1 MIDENSAEKIAGA
14 LASSASLEEAEL
26 RLQASGIRTPD
37 GRYELV
43 KWVYGLTEP
52 ARGEAIRGVTRKY
65 LTDRL
70 SRDGKPKS
78 VRSRLSSAGRI
89 GAVRGMVLDYCH
101 RNGAAVLSGE
111 RLLNAVRNCVFNRT
125 YVKPWQLAALKS
137 ALSKGI
143 LCYAKDVASFSSF

>member
-1 MIDENSAEKIAGA
+1 MLFHMIDENSAEKIAGA
-14 LASSASLEEAEL
+14 LAASSSLEEAEL

-43 KWVYGLTEP
+43 KWAYGLTEP
-52 ARGEAIRGVTRKY
+52 VRGEAVRGMTRRY

-70 SRDGKPKS
+70 TGGGKPKS

-89 GAVRGMVLDYCH
+89 GAVRDMVLDYCR
-101 RNGAAVLSGE
+101 RNGTAVLPGD
-111 RLLNAVRNCVFNRT
+111 RFLNAVRNCVFNRT

-137 ALSKGI
+137 ALSKGV
-143 LCYAKDVASFSSF
+143 LK